1 MRRTSKRLPA
11 AIPAALALLLVLPV
25 VAAAQSAKPTVTT
38 GAASVVTPTTVTLT
52 GAVDPNGARTTYLF
66 QYGTSTLYGSA
77 TAIQSAGDG
86 TARVPVSVPVAS
98 LTSATT
104 YHYRLV
110 ARNRNGPVEGADR
123 TFRTATIPL
132 GATLLAT
139 PNPVL
144 FGQPT
149 VLGGALT
156 GTGSGGR
163 SVVLQANPFP
173 YTQGFAP
180 LGNPQI
186 TTATGA
192 FAFPLLS
199 VPLNTQYRIVVPSR
213 PEVSSPI
220 VGVAVAVRVTT
231 HTSTTRVSRGQ
242 RVRFSGSIRPARD
255 GAQVAFQKRRNG
267 RWVNVAGT
275 VTRHGGPTW
284 SRYSKRV
291 RIRRGG
297 LYRVFASIID
307 GNYAS
312 NVGRTVRIHSRR

>member
-1 MRRTSKRLPA
+1 V
-11 AIPAALALLLVLPV
+11 LA
-25 VAAAQSAKPTVTT
+25 
-38 GAASVVTPTTVTLT
+38 
-52 GAVDPNGARTTYLF
+52 
-66 QYGTSTLYGSA
+66 GT
-77 TAIQSAGDG
+77 
-86 TARVPVSVPVAS
+86 
-98 LTSATT
+98 
-104 YHYRLV
+104 
-110 ARNRNGPVEGADR
+110 
-123 TFRTATIPL
+123 
-132 GATLLAT
+132 
-139 PNPVL
+139 
-144 FGQPT
+144 
-149 VLGGALT
+149 LT
-156 GTGSGGR
+156 GTGAAGR
-163 SVVLQANPFP
+163 EIQLQSNPFP

-231 HTSTTRVSRGQ
+231 HTSTTRVTRGQ

-255 GAQVAFQKRRNG
+255 GARIAFQKRRNG
-267 RWVNVAGT
+267 RWITVAGT

-284 SRYSKRV
+284 SRYTRRV